1 MPSSIP
7 IPARSTGTTSGTGP
21 ASLTPSA
28 GPSGVVTV
36 TGRTRISRLAS
47 PASGVPRHGPSA
59 YLRNG
64 LVGEQGYRFVGQTA
78 ERGGLGGLL
87 PQHGE
92 LVRNQWM
99 I

>member
-36 TGRTRISRLAS
+36 TGRTRISRMAS
-47 PASGVPRHGPSA
+47 
-59 YLRNG
+59 
-64 LVGEQGYRFVGQTA
+64 
-78 ERGGLGGLL
+78 
-87 PQHGE
+87 
-92 LVRNQWM
+92 
-99 I
+99 